1 MKDEH
6 RGRHLSTASIAG
18 SESAPRRRH
27 DSREAPQPSRAP
39 LLSEESLEDLR
50 RRWKHVQSQFVDEPR
65 RAVEHAD
72 SLVAELMMR
81 IAESF
86 ANERSGLEAQWGRN
100 NEVDTENLRLALQ
113 RYRSFFERLLDV

>member
-6 RGRHLSTASIAG
+6 KGRPLSTASIA
-18 SESAPRRRH
+18 SSDPPLRRRD
-27 DSREAPQPSRAP
+27 DSAKATEPSRAA
-39 LLSEESLEDLR
+39 LISEESLEDMR
-50 RRWKHVQSQFVDEPR
+50 GRWKHIQAQFVDEPR
-65 RAVEHAD
+65 HAVEHAD

-86 ANERSGLEAQWGRN
+86 ANERTGLEAQWGRN
-100 NEVDTENLRLALQ
+100 NKVDTEDLRLALR